1 MPSLDHPQHRESSL
15 LCRKW
20 YLRFSYLATCLLAA
34 TLLPSPLP
42 SQSAEGPTG
51 FEHLDGEHR
60 LAERVD
66 DACGPAPAGDLAR
79 LHDELVRSIQ
89 HDASAPEWAA
99 VACVRAHLAVSG
111 AFVRQ
116 AVGVPLGQDWRR
128 AALVAAL
135 RRVEA
140 APEDTAQGKLLAAL
154 GIATAGLTDRAVEP
168 SRKVRT
174 PSRYGDRE
182 RILGALFRATR
193 VDEPPPEVLR
203 ACVSLGIQDGERA
216 VARDCLTR
224 ALEAGHDST
233 WHLLR
238 LAAMGYWAADTL
250 LGRAAFDRAAQ
261 VARTLDAKHELG
273 WHLEAGYVVDGVAK
287 GSRFAN
293 GIFNMNAVTYRTL
306 LPLGRFADEER
317 AAMLAMPPYHYVS
330 WIDSVARAL
339 HSDTELPRR
348 SQTDRYRLMLSPGMR
363 YTAIWDHGELVTRK
377 IFKHFHLTA
386 YAWGSFRPCG
396 IGERRSIPC
405 FPSTIPTYGA
415 VITASLQPGAVW
427 SVADAQQLLVGWA
440 TAGQGLE
447 GATAADIRWSRWG
460 LEVGTAFQ
468 AESKLD
474 VPATYQRNQWL
485 MGVSTIPAAPPDAS
499 TLGMMVEAGVSGRGG
514 VHIDGVAPLS
524 DAPLAISD
532 PVLGQVGNAVT
543 WRDESGNEV
552 LISPLATFARKSTVE
567 LAYQIRQQGTDS
579 AVTTR
584 LRILGESAVF
594 GDLRE
599 PLVTL
604 RFSDAITPGV
614 QWMRRT
620 LEMPDLPTGS
630 YALEL
635 AVAGADGVFGAA
647 RVARFDLK

>member
-1 MPSLDHPQHRESSL
+1 
-15 LCRKW
+15 
-20 YLRFSYLATCLLAA
+20 
-34 TLLPSPLP
+34 
-42 SQSAEGPTG
+42 
-51 FEHLDGEHR
+51 
-60 LAERVD
+60 
-66 DACGPAPAGDLAR
+66 
-79 LHDELVRSIQ
+79 
-89 HDASAPEWAA
+89 
-99 VACVRAHLAVSG
+99 LAVSG
-111 AFVRQ
+111 AAARQ
-116 AVGVPLGQDWRR
+116 AVGVPLGQNWRL
-128 AALVAAL
+128 AALDVAL

-168 SRKVRT
+168 SRMVRT

-193 VDEPPPEVLR
+193 VGEPPPSVFR

-216 VARDCLTR
+216 VARDCLVR

-238 LAAMGYWAADTL
+238 LAAMGYWAADTV
-250 LGRAAFDRAAQ
+250 LGRAAFGRATQA
-261 VARTLDAKHELG
+261 ARTLDAKHELG
-273 WHLEAGYVVDGVAK
+273 WHLEAGYVVDGVAG
-287 GSRFAN
+287 GSRYAN
-293 GIFNMNAVTYRTL
+293 GIFNMNSATWRTL
-306 LPLGRFADEER
+306 LPLGRFAPEER
-317 AAMLAMPPYHYVS
+317 WRFLELSAEHYNT
-330 WIDSVARAL
+330 WIDSLARVL
-339 HSDTELPRR
+339 HSDVTIPRR
-348 SQTDRYRLMLSPGMR
+348 SQVDRHRLTLSPGMG

-396 IGERRSIPC
+396 GGGRQTMPC
-405 FPSTIPTYGA
+405 FPSTIPTHGA
-415 VITASLQPGAVW
+415 VITASLQAGAVW
-427 SVADAQQLLVGWA
+427 GFADAQQLLVGWA
-440 TAGQGLE
+440 VAGSGLE
-447 GATAADIRWSRWG
+447 GATASDIRWSRWG
-460 LEVGTAFQ
+460 LEVGTAFR

-474 VPATYQRNQWL
+474 LPATYQRDQWL
-485 MGVSTIPAAPPDAS
+485 MGVSTIPAALPDAS
-499 TLGMMVEAGVSGRGG
+499 TLGMMVEAGASGRGG
-514 VHIDGVAPLS
+514 VHVDGIAPLS
-524 DAPLAISD
+524 DAPLAVSD

-567 LAYQIRQQGTDS
+567 LAYQIRQQGSDS

-604 RFSDAITPGV
+604 RFGDAVVPGV

>member
-1 MPSLDHPQHRESSL
+1 MPSLDQPQHPESSP
-15 LCRKW
+15 LCRRW
-20 YLRFSYLATCLLAA
+20 YLRVSRCLLAA

-42 SQSAEGPTG
+42 SQSVEGPTG
-51 FEHLDGEHR
+51 FEHLDGGHR
-60 LAERVD
+60 LAERVV
-66 DACGPAPAGDLAR
+66 DACGSAPAGDLAR

-99 VACVRAHLAVSG
+99 VACVRAHLAISG
-111 AFVRQ
+111 AAVRH
-116 AVGVPLGQDWRR
+116 AVGIPLGQDWRR
-128 AALVAAL
+128 AALDAAL

-140 APEDTAQGKLLAAL
+140 APDDATQAALLAAL

-168 SRKVRT
+168 SRMVRT

-193 VDEPPPEVLR
+193 VGEPPPSVYR

-238 LAAMGYWAADTL
+238 LAAMGYWAADTV
-250 LGRAAFDRAAQ
+250 LGRAAFDRAAR

-273 WHLEAGYVVDGVAK
+273 WHLEAGYVVDGVAG
-287 GSRFAN
+287 GSRYAN
-293 GIFNMNAVTYRTL
+293 GILNMNSATWRTL
-306 LPLGRFADEER
+306 LPLGRFAPEER
-317 AAMLAMPPYHYVS
+317 KLVLDLPAERHAH
-330 WIDSVARAL
+330 WIDSVARVL

-348 SQTDRYRLMLSPGMR
+348 SQTDRFRLSSSPGMR

-396 IGERRSIPC
+396 NTGRFSMPC
-405 FPSTIPTYGA
+405 FPTTIPTHRA
-415 VITASLQPGAVW
+415 VITASLQSGAVW

-440 TAGQGLE
+440 TAGSGLE

-474 VPATYQRNQWL
+474 IPATYQRNQWL

-499 TLGMMVEAGVSGRGG
+499 TLGMMVEAGASGRGG
-514 VHIDGVAPLS
+514 VHLDGLAPLS
-524 DAPLAISD
+524 DAVLAISD

-543 WRDESGNEV
+543 WRDKSGYEV

-604 RFSDAITPGV
+604 RFRDAVVPGV

-620 LEMPDLPTGS
+620 LDMPDLPAGS

>member
-1 MPSLDHPQHRESSL
+1 LWAVLVVSP
-15 LCRKW
+15 
-20 YLRFSYLATCLLAA
+20 LAA
-34 TLLPSPLP
+34 
-42 SQSAEGPTG
+42 QSRPGPAE
-51 FEHLDGEHR
+51 FQHLDGEHR
-60 LAERVD
+60 LAERVV
-66 DACGPAPAGDLAR
+66 DACGSAPAGDLAR
-79 LHDELVRSIQ
+79 LHDELVRPIQ

-128 AALVAAL
+128 AALVTAL

-140 APEDTAQGKLLAAL
+140 APNDAAQAELLAAL

-168 SRKVRT
+168 SRMVRT

-182 RILGALFRATR
+182 RILGAVFRATR
-193 VDEPPPEVLR
+193 VGEPPPSVYR

-238 LAAMGYWAADTL
+238 LAAMGYWAADTV
-250 LGRAAFDRAAQ
+250 LGRAAFDRAAD

-273 WHLEAGYVVDGVAK
+273 WHLEAGYVVDGVAG
-287 GSRFAN
+287 GSRSAN
-293 GIFNMNAVTYRTL
+293 GILNMNAATWRTL
-306 LPLGRFADEER
+306 LPLGRFAPEER
-317 AAMLAMPPYHYVS
+317 KLFLDLPAERHTH
-330 WIDSVARAL
+330 WIDSVARVL

-348 SQTDRYRLMLSPGMR
+348 SQTDRFRLSSSPGMR

-377 IFKHFHLTA
+377 IFKHFHQTA
-386 YAWGSFRPCG
+386 YSWGSFRPCG
-396 IGERRSIPC
+396 HSSLRTRGRPC
-405 FPSTIPTYGA
+405 FPTAVPTHEKIIA
-415 VITASLQPGAVW
+415 ATLRTSAVW
-427 SVADAQQLLVGWA
+427 GRSGAPQLLIGWA

-499 TLGMMVEAGVSGRGG
+499 TLGMMVEAGPSGRGG
-514 VHIDGVAPLS
+514 VHVDGIAPLS
-524 DAPLAISD
+524 DAPLTVSD

-567 LAYQIRQQGTDS
+567 LAYQIRQQGSDS

-620 LEMPDLPTGS
+620 LEMPDLPAGS